1 MKGIVRVI
9 VQICGRFFTAIAEQW
24 KDIHE
29 EWLLVEIESFIARI
43 GFHNRERTKTSRAS
57 KYCCANKYNIA
68 KQREFVF
75 NRFLIGQTN

>member
-29 EWLLVEIESFIARI
+29 EWLFVEIEISLPGLDFTIASQLHI
-43 GFHNRERTKTSRAS
+43 PKPVLD
-57 KYCCANKYNIA
+57 NK
-68 KQREFVF
+68 
-75 NRFLIGQTN
+75 